1 MSYRIA
7 MASLTAAI
15 VVIACVST
23 EAFAIRGGGRGG
35 VHAGGVRAGG
45 VHAGGVRAGGAY
57 RGGAYRGGAAYR
69 GAYVRRGVGVG
80 VGAAA
85 VGAAVAAP
93 YYGGAQCG
101 YPPYPPATSTT
112 ESNPCAVLTQ

>member
-23 EAFAIRGGGRGG
+23 EAFAIRGGGRAGG

-57 RGGAYRGGAAYR
+57 RGGAYRG
-69 GAYVRRGVGVG
+69 AYVRRGVGVG

-85 VGAAVAAP
+85 VGAAVATP
-93 YYGGAQCG
+93 YYDGAACG
-101 YPPYPPATSTT
+101 RPPLPRCY
-112 ESNPCAVLTQ
+112 